1 MASDSFSGSC
11 ESGGHVVIFSD
22 LLTSCPTR
30 GASAAVSRA
39 IESAFSLRRKLESDS
54 NHMNLMK

>member
-1 MASDSFSGSC
+1 MASDSLDGSC
-11 ESGGHVVIFSD
+11 ESGHVVIFCD